1 MKKPPSPNPAVRGSA
16 ESIERL
22 RGRVASV
29 IESDRKAAMKYLA
42 ARINMDVAEAVVRL
56 RERAGLSQ
64 AELALRAGLTQPM
77 ISRLEN
83 KKSSKPPSLLTLYR
97 LGFRLSGD
105 AEIAKPAA
113 SRRRSVAT
121 EANS

>member
-16 ESIERL
+16 DSVERL

-29 IESDRKAAMKYLA
+29 IENDRKAALKYLA
-42 ARINMDVAEAVVRL
+42 ARINMDVAEAVIRL
-56 RERAGLSQ
+56 REREGLSQ
-64 AELALRAGLTQPM
+64 SGLARRAGLTQPM

-105 AEIAKPAA
+105 AGITKPAA
-113 SRRRSVAT
+113 GRRRAIAN